1 MSESHELHVR
11 RTNDCILISNSENSK
26 ILGPIID
33 YAYEPLLPLI
43 DSCVP
48 LVNIVDNILTYV
60 TFALK
65 STSDEPL
72 DGLTRDESASIRLY
86 TMEWID
92 EQKSLYSILN
102 HTLRTADREH
112 LQPWYKYLKLFLTA
126 LVKIPCTSNQIVWRG
141 VQKNISNAFPC
152 GTQVIWWAFS
162 SCTAT
167 LAVLEND
174 LYLGKNGERTLFSIE
189 ILNGRNIRAH
199 SHFNDEDEYL
209 LLPGTFMEVRSQ
221 LNPAS
226 DLHII
231 HLKQKISEEVL
242 LEPPFEDALLYP
254 KTNTRVKSSC
264 EILEQATLVARFT
277 FDNATTPFLDSGP
290 NLTPANAFSYSL
302 VPGPKSSTAIS
313 FSGSNRSYFQ
323 AVGFTTLSLSNHEF
337 SIAMWIKPQS
347 QSGTIIH
354 ISTASNG
361 TGAGCMPFMGLA
373 TNELLV
379 VQIPISKS
387 VSLLSSPITLNVWSH
402 IVQTWSPASGLR
414 LYVNNVMVSS
424 LPTANLFLPYS
435 QSPVYVTLGNGLPA
449 SVSCRQGILN
459 STIPFTGAIDDFRV
473 YNRELTASDI
483 CAIYSSS

>member
-1 MSESHELHVR
+1 MELLHPFCR
-11 RTNDCILISNSENSK
+11 
-26 ILGPIID
+26 
-33 YAYEPLLPLI
+33 
-43 DSCVP
+43 
-48 LVNIVDNILTYV
+48 
-60 TFALK
+60 
-65 STSDEPL
+65 
-72 DGLTRDESASIRLY
+72 
-86 TMEWID
+86 
-92 EQKSLYSILN
+92 
-102 HTLRTADREH
+102 
-112 LQPWYKYLKLFLTA
+112 
-126 LVKIPCTSNQIVWRG
+126 NQG
-141 VQKNISNAFPC
+141 GKQ
-152 GTQVIWWAFS
+152 GT
-162 SCTAT
+162 
-167 LAVLEND
+167 
-174 LYLGKNGERTLFSIE
+174 
-189 ILNGRNIRAH
+189 
-199 SHFNDEDEYL
+199 
-209 LLPGTFMEVRSQ
+209 
-221 LNPAS
+221 
-226 DLHII
+226 
-231 HLKQKISEEVL
+231 
-242 LEPPFEDALLYP
+242 
-254 KTNTRVKSSC
+254 
-264 EILEQATLVARFT
+264 TLVARFT